1 MPDEERNKSTVKVT
15 DLSPLPVKAPT
26 DDAELMEL
34 ARKQASRGL
43 EAVREN
49 YDKCIEDLTFAYAED
64 QWDTDIKNARG
75 ADRPALTIND
85 LPAFSDKVEGTIRRS
100 LPAISVRPVD
110 SKGDVKT
117 ANILGGLIRNIEN
130 SSEAEIAYTTAG
142 QMGAT
147 GGHGVIRVL
156 TEYADDDVFEQNI
169 RIAEIEDPFSVVFD
183 SDAKKKDRSDGLF
196 AFIFSDIHRDSFKE
210 RWPNAVA
217 MEFDGDAPIAK
228 GHWAADNTVR
238 IAEWFLKEKV
248 KKTIYQLQDGRV
260 VDKLEEEDVSVKER
274 KVDGYKIVW
283 RLISGDTVLEGPID
297 WPGKK
302 YIPLSPV
309 WGKQVNIQ
317 GKRHIRG
324 MFRYSKDAQKSF
336 NYWWTAHTEAIAL
349 SPKAP
354 YMVTPKM
361 VAGHEKQ
368 WRTAH
373 LENYPYMLYNID
385 PANPNAMP
393 KREMAGTVVAGMTDA
408 IGLAQTA
415 KKDTIGMY
423 EASLGKRS
431 NETSG
436 KAIRERAQQ
445 GDLGNYSY
453 IDNLARGIRHI
464 GRILLDVIPNI
475 YDTEREQRI
484 LNEDETEE
492 YVVLNQETGDG
503 SKLNDLALG
512 KYDVTMKVGTNSATQ
527 RTEAVAEMTELM
539 QYAPSVAP
547 LIADLVAENSDWRGA
562 QKLAKRLRKALPPEM
577 QEKEEG
583 EGKQEGAT
591 PEQVD
596 QMIQGAIQQS
606 IQETLQGL
614 EGQKAQLE
622 IQKEQL
628 DVEEAQTKLEQER
641 TKLEG
646 LKIQNQIKQAE
657 LGGKEESI
665 KETVKQMMER
675 GEL

>member
-1 MPDEERNKSTVKVT
+1 MPDEERNKTTVKVT
-15 DLSPLPVKAPT
+15 DLSPLPVKAPSG
-26 DDAELMEL
+26 DADLMEL

-43 EAVREN
+43 EAVKEN

-64 QWDTDIKNARG
+64 QWDASVKNARG
-75 ADRPALTIND
+75 EDRPALTIND
-85 LPAFSDKVEGTIRRS
+85 LPAFSDKVEGAIRQS
-100 LPAISVRPVD
+100 LPRIKVQPVD
-110 SKGDVKT
+110 SKGDPKT
-117 ANILGGLIRNIEN
+117 ARILAGLIRNIEN
-130 SSEAEIAYTTAG
+130 ASEAEIAYTTAG

-147 GGHGVIRVL
+147 AGHGVIRVL

-183 SDAKKKDRSDGLF
+183 PDAIKKDKSDGLF
-196 AFIFSDIHRDSFKE
+196 AFIFRDINRDAYKE
-210 RWPNAVA
+210 RWPDKPA

-228 GHWAADNTVR
+228 GHWAKDDTVR
-238 IAEWFLKEKV
+238 VAEWFLKEKV
-248 KKTIYQLQDGRV
+248 EKTIYQLQDDRA
-260 VDKLEEEDVSVKER
+260 VDKLEDGDVAVKER
-274 KVDGYKIVW
+274 KVDSYKIVW
-283 RLISGDTVLEGPID
+283 RLISGNTVLEGPID

-302 YIPLSPV
+302 YIPLAPV
-309 WGKQVNIQ
+309 LGKQVNIQ
-317 GKRHIRG
+317 GKRNVRG

-349 SPKAP
+349 APKAP
-354 YMVTPKM
+354 YYVTPKM

-368 WRTAH
+368 WRTSH
-373 LENYPYMLYNID
+373 LQNYPYMLYNID
-385 PANPNAMP
+385 PASPNAMP
-393 KREMAGTVVAGMTDA
+393 KREIAGTVVAGMTDA

-464 GRILLDVIPNI
+464 GRILLDVIPNV
-475 YDTEREQRI
+475 YDTERTERI
-484 LNEDETEE
+484 LNEDGTEE
-492 YVVLNQETGDG
+492 EVVLNQENGDG
-503 SKLNDLALG
+503 PKLNDLALG
-512 KYDVTMKVGTNSATQ
+512 KYDVTMKVGRNYATQ
-527 RTEAVAEMTELM
+527 RTESVAEMTELM
-539 QYAPSVAP
+539 QYAPNKADFI
-547 LIADLVAENSDWRGA
+547 LDLVVENSDWPGA
-562 QKLAKRLRKALPPEM
+562 PKLAKRLQKMLPPELRDD
-577 QEKEEG
+577 EEG
-583 EGKQEGAT
+583 EDKPQGAT

-596 QMIQGAIQQS
+596 QMILGATQQAV
-606 IQETLQGL
+606 QETLQGL

-628 DVEEAQTKLEQER
+628 GVEEAQAKLEQER

-665 KETVKQMMER
+665 KETVKQMMAR